1 MTKDPE
7 HEYGITLPDIG
18 SENLTIAQLRETI
31 EVQKQDINEKD
42 QKVGAL

>member
-18 SENLTIAQLRETI
+18 SENLTIA
-31 EVQKQDINEKD
+31 
-42 QKVGAL
+42 